1 MFKRDKKT
9 LKQLRDVQTQI
20 KNCKSSIEALKTP
33 TPGSMKVESQMW
45 RWLETLALG
54 YRLEVDELFM
64 NRSTN
69 INNDTLDYIHK
80 LGEYFV
86 NIAEW
91 QKSSRKLHGELECL
105 QVKERAL
112 KNQLGID

>member
-1 MFKRDKKT
+1 MFKRKKKT
-9 LKQLRDVQTQI
+9 LKQLQDVQAQI
-20 KNCKSSIEALKTP
+20 KNCKSSIEALKPP
-33 TPGSMKVESQMW
+33 TPESMKVKSQMW
-45 RWLETLALG
+45 HWLETLALG
-54 YRLEVDELFM
+54 HRLEVDEVFM
-64 NRSTN
+64 GRSAN
-69 INNDTLDYIHK
+69 LNNDTLDYIHK